1 VDTAA
6 ADPGPGHREL
16 TATMALAAVVAEAT
30 AGPPL
35 HFGRE
40 VAGDLV
46 RAFSQTDPQP
56 SQ

>member
-1 VDTAA
+1 
-6 ADPGPGHREL
+6 
-16 TATMALAAVVAEAT
+16 MALAAVVAEAT

-40 VAGDLV
+40 VAGHMV
-46 RAFSQTDPQP
+46 RAFTQTDPQP